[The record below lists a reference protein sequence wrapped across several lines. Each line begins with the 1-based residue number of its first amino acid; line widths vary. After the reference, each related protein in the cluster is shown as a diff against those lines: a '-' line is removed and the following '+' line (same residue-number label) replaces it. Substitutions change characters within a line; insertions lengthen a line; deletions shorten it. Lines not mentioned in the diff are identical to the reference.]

1 MGLDMSA
8 GSTSQ
13 ATGDSGDCAQ
23 RLHSWMILKLSPFGP
38 NSKNWNSWSE
48 TTLRELVQTNRLVP
62 ILKEISG
69 EPNVPCTEV
78 LGTEHESPY
87 GDSEDAEDS
96 VILRGQQPM
105 RNGVQPL
112 LSVTLSVADSG
123 SIIPQFSSE
132 L

>member
-87 GDSEDAEDS
+87 GIVKTLKIASYCVAS
-96 VILRGQQPM
+96 NQCATGFNPFY
-105 RNGVQPL
+105 PL
-112 LSVTLSVADSG
+112 
-123 SIIPQFSSE
+123 P
-132 L
+132 

>member
-1 MGLDMSA
+1 MRLDMSV
-8 GSTSQ
+8 GITSQ
-13 ATGDSGDCAQ
+13 ATGDSGDCVQ

-62 ILKEISG
+62 ILKENSG
-69 EPNVPCTEV
+69 EPNVSYTEV

-87 GDSEDAEDS
+87 GDSEDAVDS
-96 VILRGQQPM
+96 VTLRGQQQI

-112 LSVTLSVADSG
+112 LSITLSMADSG
-123 SIIPQFSSE
+123 PIIPQFSSE